1 MIASPL
7 KHLFLA
13 LAAVVSLTACSQE
26 SVIKGAQLTTQTQQ
40 GNLFVGLKTHLDSN
54 SIQIM
59 NVQLPIYNPDSPLE
73 ILGMLQVN
81 SPVPGTT
88 EVDLLVNFT
97 RVTQIPSM
105 KAEKG
110 LPNGTFFPVMGVK
123 TDNWYSIALSDSR
136 ISKLYLNV
144 DLAASKV
151 VLGYALGTDAISAGI
166 IANLFTGF
174 NSNGVSGYGGLYSG
188 VQPGQSGFAVFAD
201 VSSILSQST
210 PNKVF
215 FADSTVESRKKP
227 LRKRL
232 WDLNVKRTWL
242 RID

>member
-1 MIASPL
+1 MIASPF

-13 LAAVVSLTACSQE
+13 ITAVMSLAACSQE
-26 SVIKGAQLTTQTQQ
+26 SVIKGAELTTQTQQ

-59 NVQLPIYNPDSPLE
+59 NIQLPIYNPDSPLE

-81 SPVPGTT
+81 SPAPGVTD
-88 EVDLLVNFT
+88 VDLLVNFT
-97 RVTQIPSM
+97 RVTQIPSL
-105 KAEKG
+105 KAERG

-123 TDNWYSIALSDSR
+123 TDNWYSIPLSDSR

-151 VLGYALGTDAISAGI
+151 VLGYALGTDAVSAGI

-174 NSNGVSGYGGLYSG
+174 SSNGITGYGGLYSG
-188 VQPGQSGFAVFAD
+188 VQPGQSGFAIFAD
-201 VSSILSQST
+201 VSSILKST
-210 PNKVF
+210 VTPKVF
-215 FADSTVESRKKP
+215 FVDNTTESRKKP
-227 LRKRL
+227 LQKRL
-232 WDLNVKRTWL
+232 WDLNLKKTWL
-242 RID
+242 RIN

>member
-13 LAAVVSLTACSQE
+13 LAAIVSLAACSQE

-123 TDNWYSIALSDSR
+123 TDNWYSIAFSDSR

-188 VQPGQSGFAVFAD
+188 VQPGQSGFAIFAD
-201 VSSILSQST
+201 VSSILSRSAPT
-210 PNKVF
+210 KVF

-242 RID
+242 RIR